1 MKIRDI
7 KIEHIIILILLL
19 LLFAHK
25 LRKTPTNTV
34 ETRIERDTVM
44 VRKMDSIHKL
54 FKAYKNVKPKVV
66 YVKSSEDVL
75 KRISEYE
82 ARLNSLKPGE
92 EVLQLNEYKDTLQ
105 NKDITIYSTVLT
117 DGKVFENKIKYD
129 FKYPVIT
136 ETTIEEVKTPK
147 SGLFMYSGVGGN
159 STELSAINI
168 GVQYV
173 HKNKWFVGYGVNL
186 KNTPSPTHQIQF
198 GVKLF

>member
-1 MKIRDI
+1 MKIRNI
-7 KIEHIIILILLL
+7 KIEHIIILILVL

-25 LRKTPTNTV
+25 LRRTSANTV
-34 ETRIERDTVM
+34 TTRVEKATVM
-44 VRKMDSIHKL
+44 IHKMDSIHKL
-54 FKAYKNVKPKVV
+54 FKEYKNIKPKVV
-66 YVKSSEDVL
+66 YVKSSNDVL
-75 KRISEYE
+75 KIISEYE
-82 ARLNSLKPGE
+82 ARLDQLKPGE

-117 DGKVFENKIKYD
+117 DGKVYENKLKYD

-136 ETTIEEVKTPK
+136 ETTIEEVKVPK
-147 SGLFMYSGVGGN
+147 SGMFVYSGVGGN

-168 GVQYV
+168 GLQYV
-173 HKNKWFVGYGVNL
+173 HKNKWFVGYGINL

>member
-34 ETRIERDTVM
+34 KTRVEIDTVM

-54 FKAYKNVKPKVV
+54 FQAYKNVKPKVV
-66 YVKSSEDVL
+66 YVKSSEDAL

-82 ARLNSLKPGE
+82 ARLNSVKPGE

-117 DGKVFENKIKYD
+117 DGKVYENKLKYD
-129 FKYPVIT
+129 FKYPLVT
-136 ETTIEEVKTPK
+136 ESTIEEVKVSK
-147 SGLFMYSGVGGN
+147 SGMFIYSGVGGN
-159 STELSAINI
+159 SMELSAINV

-173 HKNKWFVGYGVNL
+173 HKNNWFVGYGINL
-186 KNTPSPTHQIQF
+186 KNTPKPSHQIQF